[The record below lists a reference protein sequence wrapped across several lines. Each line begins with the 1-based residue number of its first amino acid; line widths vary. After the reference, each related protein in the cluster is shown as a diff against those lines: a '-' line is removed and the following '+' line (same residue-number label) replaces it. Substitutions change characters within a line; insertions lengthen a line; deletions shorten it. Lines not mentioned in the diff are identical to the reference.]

1 MGRKGQGIIYSEASP
16 HSTLFP
22 FPLQP
27 ISSSLLPHKRYIC
40 VALRRRLQ
48 LCFIKG
54 SVELVNRTLVP
65 ASMYVRICAV
75 IILTISIGCEHCYW

>member
-1 MGRKGQGIIYSEASP
+1 MGRKGQGIMYSEASP

-27 ISSSLLPHKRYIC
+27 ISSSLLPYKRYIC

-54 SVELVNRTLVP
+54 SVELVN
-65 ASMYVRICAV
+65 
-75 IILTISIGCEHCYW
+75 